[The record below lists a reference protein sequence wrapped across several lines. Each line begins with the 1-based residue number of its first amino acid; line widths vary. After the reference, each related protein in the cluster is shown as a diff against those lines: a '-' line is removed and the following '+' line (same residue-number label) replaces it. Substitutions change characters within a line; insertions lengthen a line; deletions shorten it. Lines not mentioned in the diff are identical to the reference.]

1 MYEVFDSFCKLPTW
15 DTSHALDERRFRAAL
30 SEVVHLP
37 DFSPEEMGRY
47 IQLNHAEP
55 IWPKTAAQLDTV
67 IDRLMEYATAE
78 QNRVRYRV

>member
-15 DTSHALDERRFRAAL
+15 DTSHALYEERFRAAL
-30 SEVVHLP
+30 SEIVHLA

-55 IWPKTAAQLDTV
+55 I
-67 IDRLMEYATAE
+67 
-78 QNRVRYRV
+78 